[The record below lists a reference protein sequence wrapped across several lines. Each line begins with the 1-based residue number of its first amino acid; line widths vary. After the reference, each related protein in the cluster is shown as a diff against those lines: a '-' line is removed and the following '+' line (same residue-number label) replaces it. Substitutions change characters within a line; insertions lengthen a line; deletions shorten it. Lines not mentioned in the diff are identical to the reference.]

1 MKITYQGK
9 HTLVLPLRGRRPL
22 VLGRD
27 QVGSIEEL
35 DWERLSGRPDIKA
48 LQRQGQLVVS
58 GARPELITPPD
69 PLPEQPVKLETA
81 EPSVEDAMDAFQ
93 NLSWKKAVQLS
104 SKLEPLEFIEK
115 LLVKETRP
123 SVKSAL
129 EARKEALEMAELEA
143 EELKG

>member
-1 MKITYQGK
+1 M
-9 HTLVLPLRGRRPL
+9 
-22 VLGRD
+22 
-27 QVGSIEEL
+27 
-35 DWERLSGRPDIKA
+35 
-48 LQRQGQLVVS
+48 S